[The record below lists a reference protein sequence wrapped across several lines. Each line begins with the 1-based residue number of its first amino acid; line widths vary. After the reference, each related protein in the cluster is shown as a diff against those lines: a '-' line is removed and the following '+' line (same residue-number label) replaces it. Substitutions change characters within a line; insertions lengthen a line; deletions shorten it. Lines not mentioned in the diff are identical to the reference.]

1 MTSRLECIDQHELTD
16 LMEAVEA
23 ALRRPRRACWVR
35 CPGQPGTA
43 SPTPAVQCGQVVVP
57 AQQRSIS
64 TIPEGR
70 STPRIERNIAASF
83 PWDQRRQPAGIGA
96 RAGNG
101 VGRHGTS

>member
-1 MTSRLECIDQHELTD
+1 MHGRPPGAASTQGLWRYGQ
-16 LMEAVEA
+16 AVKD
-23 ALRRPRRACWVR
+23 C
-35 CPGQPGTA
+35 QPGTA
-43 SPTPAVQCGQVVVP
+43 SPMLDVQCGHVTEP

-64 TIPEGR
+64 TIPDGR

>member
-1 MTSRLECIDQHELTD
+1 MKLQGRPPVGGLPEVVWCLTD
-16 LMEAVEA
+16 RSAV
-23 ALRRPRRACWVR
+23 VV
-35 CPGQPGTA
+35 QPATA
-43 SPTPAVQCGQVVVP
+43 SATPAVQCAQVGAP

-96 RAGNG
+96 RAGIG